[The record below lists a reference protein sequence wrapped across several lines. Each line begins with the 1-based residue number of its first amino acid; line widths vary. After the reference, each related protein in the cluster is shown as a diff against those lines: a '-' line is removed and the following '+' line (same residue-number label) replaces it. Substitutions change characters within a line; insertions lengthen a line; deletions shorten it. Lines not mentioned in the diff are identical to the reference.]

1 MEQAT
6 RFPWNHFP
14 AVFIHA
20 PESFVKTHHAY
31 TAAKAR
37 DSLAAMELVG
47 DAVSI
52 KTLEQLWKRFNDLAP
67 ILVSTHAEEAS
78 GVNAIPRAMAWLISD
93 VLNWPRER
101 RIFQA
106 NKVSHT
112 GATGYERLQRQ
123 VLFAGPIVIG
133 LNYLLVDDF
142 ICQGGTLANLR
153 GHILAQKGCVI
164 GATALTG
171 KDHSAELA
179 LTSARLSELRRKH
192 GHIEYWWRQRFGFGF
207 ECLTASE
214 ARYLSQTTTA
224 ERIIKGLEAVD
235 S

>member
-6 RFPWNHFP
+6 RFPWSHFP

-31 TAAKAR
+31 AAAKAG
-37 DSLAAMELVG
+37 DSFAAMELVS
-47 DAVSI
+47 DAVSV

-67 ILVSTHAEEAS
+67 ILVSAHAQEAS
-78 GVNAIPRAMAWLISD
+78 GINAIPRALAWLISD
-93 VLNWPRER
+93 VLDWPRER

-106 NKVSHT
+106 NKGSHT

-142 ICQGGTLANLR
+142 IGQGGTLANLR

-164 GATALTG
+164 GATVLTG
-171 KDHSAELA
+171 KDYSAELA
-179 LTSARLSELRRKH
+179 LTSAQLSELRRKH

-214 ARYLSQTTTA
+214 ARYLSQTASA
-224 ERIIKGLEAVD
+224 ERIIGGLEAAD
-235 S
+235 G